1 MPTRV
6 NYAEGRFYSEK
17 RADIEAM
24 FEYEVASQKAKIR
37 YELGKHAI
45 VGGVVPHAGH
55 VFCARQAVHFF
66 EIVRA
71 SQQHFDTVVL
81 VAPNHTGL
89 GSPMSLDSHA
99 KWQSPFGTIDLDME
113 LASKL
118 DLPFNDEAQRFEHS
132 AEVIVPFIQYFLGSD
147 IKLLPVNM
155 LEQNFQ
161 NASKLA
167 EEVMLAADELKRKV
181 LIIASSDFTHYKNP
195 KVGYD
200 FDSHALE
207 PLLLFDLHEFEHRI
221 HSLKMS
227 ICGFGPIMTLLAFA
241 KLVSPH
247 AKVEV
252 LKRGHSGEVYPA
264 LEVVDYVSML
274 AYHL

>member
-1 MPTRV
+1 MPARV

-17 RADIEAM
+17 RSEIEKM
-24 FEYEVASQKAKIR
+24 FEYEVTAQQAEIR

-66 EIVRA
+66 EIARA

-89 GSPMSLDSHA
+89 GSAMSLDSHA
-99 KWQSPFGTIDLDME
+99 QWQSSFGTIDVDME
-113 LASKL
+113 FAHKL
-118 DLPFNDEAQRFEHS
+118 GLPFDDEAQRFEHS
-132 AEVIVPFIQYFLGSD
+132 AEVIVPFIQYFLGGNV
-147 IKLLPVNM
+147 KLLPINM
-155 LEQNFQ
+155 LEQNYA
-161 NASKLA
+161 NATKLA
-167 EEVMLAADELKRKV
+167 ELVKIAADELNRKV
-181 LIIASSDFTHYKNP
+181 LVIASSDFTHYKNS

-207 PLLLFDLHEFEHRI
+207 PLLQFDLHEFEHRI

-241 KLVSPH
+241 KLVNQH

-264 LEVVDYVSML
+264 QEVVDYVSML
-274 AYHL
+274 AYHF